1 MGDAAGDIV
10 TIQPRIHINGSGKA
24 STELRVW
31 QTNRPPQSF
40 LPPATLPIFDFRFL
54 ILD

>member
-10 TIQPRIHINGSGKA
+10 TIQPRIHINGSGKGLHRA
-24 STELRVW
+24 RGVP
-31 QTNRPPQSF
+31 TNRPPQSF